1 MTRPADAV
9 PFTGLRGR
17 LLAALLQ
24 LPVVRHHR
32 VQLGFVEA
40 PAEYDAF
47 LADVIGRRVAEAP
60 GRVAVFGAGAHT
72 ERVLA
77 CVPALRDRVTC
88 LTDNNRAL
96 WGTTRFGLPVVSP
109 FEAVT
114 RADVMV
120 LSTAV
125 FQRQLRADLDRLEF
139 RGTVI
144 AMDDEVPAAW
154 FLRAGSAA

>member
-1 MTRPADAV
+1 MSVAGAV

-47 LADVIGRRVAEAP
+47 LAEVVGRRLAAAP
-60 GRVAVFGAGAHT
+60 GRVAIFGAGAHT
-72 ERVLA
+72 ERLLA
-77 CVPALRDRVTC
+77 CVPGLAGRVGC

-96 WGTTRFGLPVVSP
+96 WGSTRFGVPIVSP
-109 FEAVT
+109 AEAMM

-125 FQRQLRADLDRLEF
+125 FQRQLRADLARLDF
-139 RGTVI
+139 GGTVI
-144 AMDDEVPAAW
+144 AMDDEVPPAW

>member
-1 MTRPADAV
+1 MSASGAV

-24 LPVVRHHR
+24 WPVVRHHR

-40 PAEYDAF
+40 PSEYDAF
-47 LADVIGRRVAEAP
+47 LADVIGRRLAAAP
-60 GRVAVFGAGAHT
+60 GRVAVFGAGAHS
-72 ERVLA
+72 ERLLA
-77 CVPALRDRVTC
+77 AVPDLSARVTC

-96 WGTTRFGLPVVSP
+96 WGTTRYGLPVVAPS
-109 FEAVT
+109 EAVM
-114 RADVMV
+114 RADVIV

-125 FQRQLRADLDRLEF
+125 FQRQLRADLARLDF
-139 RGTVI
+139 RGTVL
-144 AMDDEVPAAW
+144 AMDDEVPPAW

>member
-1 MTRPADAV
+1 MTSRL

-17 LLAALLQ
+17 LLAAMLQ

-40 PAEYDAF
+40 PAEYEAF
-47 LADVIGRRVAEAP
+47 LAEVIGRRLAASP
-60 GRVAVFGAGAHT
+60 GRVGVFGAGTHT
-72 ERVLA
+72 ERLLA
-77 CVPALRDRVTC
+77 CVPDLAARVTC

-96 WGTTRFGLPVVSP
+96 WGGTRFGLPILAP
-109 FEAVT
+109 AEAVT

-125 FQRQLRADLDRLEF
+125 FQRQLRADLKRLDF
-139 RGTVI
+139 PGTVV
-144 AMDDEVPAAW
+144 AMDDEVPPAW